1 MSIDLT
7 WDTLGLRATGSH
19 TVVLDD
25 VFVPDAAVSL
35 VRPADVWHP
44 VWNAVLGAALPL
56 IMSAYLGIA
65 DAAVEHRRR
74 PSRSAG
80 PSRTCTNCSARCSTP
95 TRSRADV
102 VAAMLES
109 ADDLRFDNTDQH
121 GSRTLCRKTVAVE
134 AVIDTVRL
142 AIETTGGAGY
152 ARSSDLERLFRDVHG
167 AMFHPLPRAKQ
178 TQFTGRVAAGLSP
191 IA

>member
-1 MSIDLT
+1 M
-7 WDTLGLRATGSH
+7 
-19 TVVLDD
+19 
-25 VFVPDAAVSL
+25 
-35 VRPADVWHP
+35 RPADVWHP
-44 VWNAVLGAALPL
+44 VWNAILGAALPL

-65 DAAVEHRRR
+65 DAAVDIAVGR
-74 PSRSAG
+74 AVG
-80 PSRTCTNCSARCSTP
+80 RTEPHVHQLLGEMLDAHTIAS
-95 TRSRADV
+95 DV

-134 AVIDTVRL
+134 AMIDTVRL

-152 ARSSDLERLFRDVHG
+152 ARSSDPERLFRDVHG

-178 TQFTGRVAAGLSP
+178 TQFTGRIAAGLSP